1 MKVAN
6 FFDTI
11 LEVLKQDQRFFTED
25 GELLMNAVYEATMK
39 MVAALIKLLLTNE
52 TTTDVRQVI

>member
-1 MKVAN
+1 MAN
-6 FFDTI
+6 FFDTV

-39 MVAALIKLLLTNE
+39 MDAALIKLLLTNE

>member
-1 MKVAN
+1 MAN